1 MDNYRT
7 IKFPKS
13 SVIYE
18 EGNFPHDSFY
28 IITKGKVISYA
39 INTSNYNKE
48 YNVGHIIG
56 LVNLAAGEP
65 YSVTMKAEEDVEI
78 LEFTLSDINNITDNA
93 LIKKIYNYFNI
104 TLETWLSHYYISLVK
119 NKLDL
124 YYKENIFTMADIYI
138 KNNFFDAAYKLY
150 EDYIE
155 TLEDINEIE
164 STKKELAKL
173 PQPNKP
179 SSFRSSIFLY
189 KKGSCLYTEF
199 KASNHLYIILSGKIA
214 ICNVVNGKLLLKDI
228 YKRNYIIDGYEP
240 RLEYKPLLT
249 TAIALETSYVK
260 VVTKEEFI
268 DMIIKDKQIRMHHIK
283 MMSMKVINVLE
294 KIKSIEETNV
304 LSKLFMLMYVLI
316 KTETLFEEMN
326 SIVLAYTIYDIQN
339 ILNVEIDRII
349 NNLKKIKSAE
359 IADNQY
365 IKINNINDFFKEYH
379 EYQKNS
385 Y

>member
-65 YSVTMKAEEDVEI
+65 YSVTMKAEEDVEV

-93 LIKKIYNYFNI
+93 LIKKIYNYFNT
-104 TLETWLSHYYISLVK
+104 TLETWLSRYYISLVK

-199 KASNHLYIILSGKIA
+199 
-214 ICNVVNGKLLLKDI
+214 
-228 YKRNYIIDGYEP
+228 
-240 RLEYKPLLT
+240 
-249 TAIALETSYVK
+249 
-260 VVTKEEFI
+260 
-268 DMIIKDKQIRMHHIK
+268 
-283 MMSMKVINVLE
+283 
-294 KIKSIEETNV
+294 
-304 LSKLFMLMYVLI
+304 
-316 KTETLFEEMN
+316 
-326 SIVLAYTIYDIQN
+326 
-339 ILNVEIDRII
+339 
-349 NNLKKIKSAE
+349 
-359 IADNQY
+359 
-365 IKINNINDFFKEYH
+365 
-379 EYQKNS
+379 
-385 Y
+385 